1 MDVRAADSTPN
12 KRSSV
17 RFRAILAMAIVLAT
31 PAVCGAEQAP
41 WPTPDWPTAAPAD
54 HGLDPAPLDDL
65 VERIR
70 SGEIANIHS
79 LLLVRNGWLV
89 LESYF
94 NGHYVAELHEQQSVT
109 KSFTSAAIGIAIE
122 QGRISGVEEPVLG
135 FFDDDTVV
143 ENLDERKR
151 RITLEDLLTMR
162 SGTDYNERGS
172 DSPHWQLNRMQRG
185 WTKFILDRPMLR
197 EPGTHFQ
204 YDSGAVILSSALIK
218 QRYGVHADIFARKHL
233 FEPLGIDRLSWYRNA
248 ERHPHTG
255 GGLALRSRDMAR
267 FGLLYLRDG
276 RWGDRQVVPKEW
288 VRTSLSRQVEFDPQ
302 SGRRSVGYGYW
313 WWVFPPDPGGAGQ
326 RDIYAAAGWKGQYIF
341 IVPEHEMVVVV
352 TAGCRDWTE
361 EQAIVDFLYE
371 SILPSVR

>member
-1 MDVRAADSTPN
+1 
-12 KRSSV
+12 
-17 RFRAILAMAIVLAT
+17 MAICLAT

-65 VERIR
+65 VDRIR

-79 LLLVRNGWLV
+79 LLVVRNGWLV

-94 NGHYVAELHEQQSVT
+94 NAHHAEEQHEQQSVT
-109 KSFTSAAIGIAIE
+109 KSFASAAIGIAIE
-122 QGRISGVEEPVLG
+122 QGRISGVEETVLG
-135 FFDDDTVV
+135 FFDDDIVI

-162 SGTDYNERGS
+162 SGTDYHERGP

-185 WTKFILDRPMLR
+185 WTQFILDRPMVR

-218 QRYGVHADIFARKHL
+218 QRYGLHADAFAREYL
-233 FEPLGIDRLSWYRNA
+233 FEPLGIERLSWYRNA

-255 GGLALRSRDMAR
+255 GGLGLRSRDMAR

-276 RWGDRQVVPKEW
+276 QWGEQQVLPKEW
-288 VRTSLSRQVEFDPQ
+288 VRASLSRQVEFDPR

-326 RDIYAAAGWKGQYIF
+326 QDIYAAVGWRGQYIF

-352 TAGCRDWTE
+352 TAGCHDWSE

-371 SILPSVR
+371 SILPSVRKT